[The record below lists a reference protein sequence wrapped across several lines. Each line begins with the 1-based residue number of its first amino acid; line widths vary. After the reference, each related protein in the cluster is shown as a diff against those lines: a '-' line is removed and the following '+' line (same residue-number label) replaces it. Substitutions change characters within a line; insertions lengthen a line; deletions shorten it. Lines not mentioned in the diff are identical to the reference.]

1 MVTPVHTHAHACPV
15 HTHAVLHNAP
25 STSTAPSFHHE
36 MQTQEKAPR
45 CHFRGHLR
53 VHPCTHPTREH
64 RAPSHQH
71 PPGAPNRSATGRC
84 RPSCKHL
91 THPSHTGCTT
101 KHPTH
106 AGAVLP
112 IAQPLSPHLH
122 PPSPLQQD
130 LLVCAEQAHPA
141 HPSQPLHTTFPITGR
156 QRAVTRVGGVC
167 RARRTDVLLCCAQL
181 LLMREKPQGWPYS
194 WARLPAP
201 ATTQQNWECQA
212 EMCQGGTGAGCEALV
227 CKRLG
232 QAGLAGQVQACAA
245 GARQQHV

>member
-25 STSTAPSFHHE
+25 SKSTVPSFHHE
-36 MQTQEKAPR
+36 TQTQEKAPR
-45 CHFRGHLR
+45 CHLRGHLR

-106 AGAVLP
+106 AWAVLP
-112 IAQPLSPHLH
+112 ITQPLLPHLH
-122 PPSPLQQD
+122 PPSPLQQN
-130 LLVCAEQAHPA
+130 LLVCTEQAHPA
-141 HPSQPLHTTFPITGR
+141 HPSQPLY
-156 QRAVTRVGGVC
+156 RVGSPHFPSQV
-167 RARRTDVLLCCAQL
+167 D
-181 LLMREKPQGWPYS
+181 RELSHVWVESAG
-194 WARLPAP
+194 
-201 ATTQQNWECQA
+201 
-212 EMCQGGTGAGCEALV
+212 QGGPMSS
-227 CKRLG
+227 
-232 QAGLAGQVQACAA
+232 CA
-245 GARQQHV
+245 VLSYS